1 MTDATLI
8 AGPTASGKSGLAL
21 RLAERCG
28 GVVVNADSM
37 QVYDGLKL
45 LTARPDETETARV
58 EHRLYGHVPAGS
70 LYSTGRWLA
79 DIETVLAELH
89 REGRHPVVV
98 GGTGLYFEAL
108 LGGLSEMPAV
118 PDPVRAKWR
127 ERLREEGA
135 PALHRLLG
143 ERDAETAARLEINDG
158 QRIVRALEVLEATGR
173 SISALQQERGRQVLD
188 PQRVRRILIMP
199 ERAWLNARIDR
210 RFDAMIEQGAID
222 EVQAILERRLDPTLP
237 VMKAIGVREL
247 GRYLE
252 GEVDLAEAVS
262 AGKTATRRY
271 AKRQMTWFRNRFS
284 GWQTIAAPDEVK

>member
-1 MTDATLI
+1 MMDATLI

-45 LTARPDETETARV
+45 LTARPEETEAARV

-79 DIETVLAELH
+79 DVEAVLAELR
-89 REGRHPVVV
+89 REGRHPVIV

-108 LGGLSEMPAV
+108 LGGLSEMPAI
-118 PDPVRAKWR
+118 PDAVREGWR

-173 SISALQQERGRQVLD
+173 SISAFQQERGRQVID
-188 PQRVRRILIMP
+188 PQRTRRILIMP
-199 ERAWLNARIDR
+199 ERGWLNERIDR
-210 RFDAMIEQGAID
+210 RFDAMVAQGAID
-222 EVQAILERRLDPTLP
+222 EVRAILERRLDPALP

-252 GEVDLAEAVS
+252 GEVDLVEATAMAKS
-262 AGKTATRRY
+262 ATRRY
-271 AKRQMTWFRNRFS
+271 AKRQTTWFRNRFS
-284 GWQTIAAPDEVK
+284 GWETVAEPDQVK